1 MRLTCPNCAA
11 QYEVPEEVIPAEG
24 RDVQCSNCGETWFQ
38 AAAARAAEPTTTDAD
53 SAAAPQETDAE
64 HTAPAAAKQPSQE
77 APSTPEPEPKP
88 EPEPAPKPAAAPVST
103 PASSDPREET
113 EASDEPTSRP
123 DPAVPAAPQEV
134 EEEDED
140 TAPMQPDETPPVRSR
155 SLDPALS
162 EILREE
168 AEREAALRAKEAESL
183 ESQPDLGLQE
193 PRRPARAAE
202 TEDAQRGRE
211 ARDRMARLRGEDP
224 RLAAAAETGKR
235 RELLPD
241 IEEINSTL
249 RASGADTAP
258 SASQSDPHPPAPRR
272 RSDFARGFT
281 LSVVAG
287 LLLVLVY
294 DKATVISDTLPQVEP
309 ALDSYVAW
317 VDQARLWLDTQVR
330 GMTTQ

>member
-1 MRLTCPNCAA
+1 MMRLTCPNCAA

-53 SAAAPQETDAE
+53 SAAAPQETEAE
-64 HTAPAAAKQPSQE
+64 HTAPATAKQPSQA
-77 APSTPEPEPKP
+77 APSTP
-88 EPEPAPKPAAAPVST
+88 EPEPAPKPAAAPESPT
-103 PASSDPREET
+103 ATSAPTEEPG
-113 EASDEPTSRP
+113 ASDEPTSRP
-123 DPAVPAAPQEV
+123 DPAEAAAPQEV

-249 RASGADTAP
+249 RASGTGTAP

>member
-38 AAAARAAEPTTTDAD
+38 AAAARATEPTTTYAD
-53 SAAAPQETDAE
+53 SAAAPQETEAE
-64 HTAPAAAKQPSQE
+64 HTAPAAAKQPSQA
-77 APSTPEPEPKP
+77 APST
-88 EPEPAPKPAAAPVST
+88 PEPAPKPAAAPVSPT
-103 PASSDPREET
+103 ATSAPTAEP

-123 DPAVPAAPQEV
+123 DPAEPAAPQEV
-134 EEEDED
+134 AEDDED

-193 PRRPARAAE
+193 PRRAARAAE

-249 RASGADTAP
+249 RASGAGTAP

-294 DKATVISDTLPQVEP
+294 DKATVIADTLPQVEP

>member
-38 AAAARAAEPTTTDAD
+38 AAAAWAAEPTTTDAD

-64 HTAPAAAKQPSQE
+64 HSAPAAAKPPSQA
-77 APSTPEPEPKP
+77 APSTPER
-88 EPEPAPKPAAAPVST
+88 EPAPKPAAAPESPT
-103 PASSDPREET
+103 ATSAPTEEP

-123 DPAVPAAPQEV
+123 DPAEPAAPREL
-134 EEEDED
+134 EEHDED

-249 RASGADTAP
+249 RASGAGTAP

-294 DKATVISDTLPQVEP
+294 DKATVIADTLPQVEP

>member
-38 AAAARAAEPTTTDAD
+38 AAAARATEPTTTDAD

-64 HTAPAAAKQPSQE
+64 HTAPASAKQPSQ
-77 APSTPEPEPKP
+77 AGPSTPK
-88 EPEPAPKPAAAPVST
+88 PEPAPKPGAAPET
-103 PASSDPREET
+103 PTAASPPTEEP
-113 EASDEPTSRP
+113 EASYEPTSRP
-123 DPAVPAAPQEV
+123 DPAESAALQEA

-249 RASGADTAP
+249 RASGAGIAP

-294 DKATVISDTLPQVEP
+294 DKATVIADTLPQVEP

>member
-64 HTAPAAAKQPSQE
+64 HTAPATAKQPSQA
-77 APSTPEPEPKP
+77 APSTP
-88 EPEPAPKPAAAPVST
+88 EPEPAPKPAAAPESPT
-103 PASSDPREET
+103 ATSAPTEEP

-123 DPAVPAAPQEV
+123 DPAEPGAPQEV
-134 EEEDED
+134 EEEAED

-193 PRRPARAAE
+193 PRRPARATE

-249 RASGADTAP
+249 RASGAGTAP